1 MGWGGRTLPQGDTCY
16 EARGAAIYHQFL
28 LLRPESVRLAGD
40 KCSRILPLTV
50 PATATSIPSARD
62 IHVRSIICK
71 MGIDIKLNTILV
83 SSHWAELSVI
93 KAQRYTP
100 LDVTLNLAAG

>member
-1 MGWGGRTLPQGDTCY
+1 
-16 EARGAAIYHQFL
+16 
-28 LLRPESVRLAGD
+28 
-40 KCSRILPLTV
+40 
-50 PATATSIPSARD
+50 
-62 IHVRSIICK
+62 